1 MHKFLKT
8 RLSVGLFISL
18 SILFTYLFKL
28 ELYLFFILIFLT
40 LLDLIKSNILDLK
53 NSLFLVIISIL
64 IFFNYEFILDNFIHL
79 LFIVTS
85 LFFIQKKYLNLYF
98 MFLLTL
104 FFVTFFYIMSN
115 EIYSF
120 YIIFLICFLND
131 TSAFIIGKS
140 LKGPLLCPSISPNKT
155 WSGSIGSILIS
166 FFILILLNFNFI
178 ISLILSVTPLFGDLF
193 FSFIKRKNNVKDFSN
208 ILGSHGGILDRLDS
222 LFLFTIVYFIASY

>member
-1 MHKFLKT
+1 MHKILKT
-8 RLSVGLFISL
+8 RLSVGLLISL
-18 SILFTYLFKL
+18 SILLTYFFKL
-28 ELYLFFILIFLT
+28 EFYLFFLLIFLT
-40 LLDLIKSNILDLK
+40 LFDLIKSNILDLK

-64 IFFNYEFILDNFIHL
+64 IFFNYHFILDNFIYL
-79 LFIVTS
+79 LLIVTS

-98 MFLLTL
+98 IFLLVL
-104 FFVTFFYIMSN
+104 FFVTFFYIMNN
-115 EIYSF
+115 EIYFF

-140 LKGPLLCPSISPNKT
+140 FKGPLIFPSISPNKT

-166 FFILILLNFNFI
+166 FSILILLNFNFI
-178 ISLILSVTPLFGDLF
+178 ISLILSFTPLIGDLF
-193 FSFIKRKNNVKDFSN
+193 FSFIKRKNNLKDFSN

>member
-8 RLSVGLFISL
+8 RLSVGFFISL
-18 SILFTYLFKL
+18 SILLTYFFKL
-28 ELYLFFILIFLT
+28 ELYFFLILIFLT
-40 LLDLIKSNILDLK
+40 FFDLIKSNILDLK

-64 IFFNYEFILDNFIHL
+64 IFFNYELILDNFIHL

-140 LKGPLLCPSISPNKT
+140 LKGPLLYPSISPNKT

-166 FFILILLNFNFI
+166 FFVLILLNFNFI
-178 ISLILSVTPLFGDLF
+178 ISLILSLTPLIGDLF
-193 FSFIKRKNNVKDFSN
+193 FSYIKRKNNVKDFSN
-208 ILGSHGGILDRLDS
+208 ILGNHGGILDRLDS

>member
-1 MHKFLKT
+1 
-8 RLSVGLFISL
+8 
-18 SILFTYLFKL
+18 
-28 ELYLFFILIFLT
+28 
-40 LLDLIKSNILDLK
+40 
-53 NSLFLVIISIL
+53 
-64 IFFNYEFILDNFIHL
+64 
-79 LFIVTS
+79 
-85 LFFIQKKYLNLYF
+85 

-140 LKGPLLCPSISPNKT
+140 LKGPLIYPSISPNKT

-166 FFILILLNFNFI
+166 FFVLILLNFNFI
-178 ISLILSVTPLFGDLF
+178 ISLILSLTPLIGDLF
-193 FSFIKRKNNVKDFSN
+193 FSYIKRKNNVKDFSN